1 MRGNNHEI
9 RHKSHTCVLHL
20 LVWYIG
26 DCGCFWDFAKLGV
39 NMNDYK
45 ELVERL
51 RTAQPVY
58 QEKRPVEWEAADA
71 IENLLNDINAR
82 KAVAEGLM
90 YLNGQL
96 AQVNAEKAE
105 KIRQLY
111 AEIRQLNSENFWLCR
126 GN

>member
-1 MRGNNHEI
+1 MRRNNHEI
-9 RHKSHTCVLHL
+9 RHKSHPGL
-20 LVWYIG
+20 LRCLVFNIG
-26 DCGCFWDFAKLGV
+26 GCGCCWDCAELGV

-51 RTAQPVY
+51 RMAERGYDEKQPI
-58 QEKRPVEWEAADA
+58 EWKAADA

-96 AQVNAEKAE
+96 AQTNAEKAE

>member
-1 MRGNNHEI
+1 MRGNNHEV
-9 RHKSHTCVLHL
+9 RHKSHTCFLRL

-26 DCGCFWDFAKLGV
+26 DCGCFWDFAKLGG

-51 RTAQPVY
+51 RMAKPMY
-58 QEKRPVEWEAADA
+58 QEKRPIEWEAADA
-71 IENLLNDINAR
+71 IENLLNDIYSR

-96 AQVNAEKAE
+96 AQTNAEKAE
-105 KIRQLY
+105 QIYQLQ

>member
-1 MRGNNHEI
+1 
-9 RHKSHTCVLHL
+9 
-20 LVWYIG
+20 
-26 DCGCFWDFAKLGV
+26 
-39 NMNDYK
+39 MNDYK

-51 RTAQPVY
+51 RMTQPMY
-58 QEKRPVEWEAADA
+58 QEKRPIEWEAADA
-71 IENLLNDINAR
+71 IENLLNDIYSR

-96 AQVNAEKAE
+96 AQTNAEKAE
-105 KIRQLY
+105 KIQQLY